1 MRNIK
6 LINAGLHKAF
16 RSRAARVG
24 AGLTA
29 MSASA
34 LAFAAGSGPGD
45 AIAGELATGRAQQ
58 MVVIGAVAVLLGVLI
73 VWAYIKRAK

>member
-1 MRNIK
+1 MSK
-6 LINAGLHKAF
+6 LQKLF
-16 RSRAARVG
+16 RDARAHTTSTTAKLG

-34 LAFAAGSGPGD
+34 LALAAGSGPGD